1 MNDKNKQQETE
12 KREKQDKYTNLS
24 EEPIR
29 ESSRDIAT
37 TTIRDIHR
45 PPQDKPDDDSSDEG

>member
-12 KREKQDKYTNLS
+12 KREKQDRYTNLT
-24 EEPIR
+24 EETIR
-29 ESSRDIAT
+29 ESSRDIA